1 MHRSKHNSYFDHL
14 VGALLK
20 NQRQVEA
27 EWFFGRAVKATGFD
41 NPFANP
47 QS

>member
-1 MHRSKHNSYFDHL
+1 MAALTLRANSGLMHRSKLPHFDHV

-27 EWFFGRAVKATGFD
+27 EWFLGV
-41 NPFANP
+41 P
-47 QS
+47 

>member
-27 EWFFGRAVKATGFD
+27 EWFLGV
-41 NPFANP
+41 P
-47 QS
+47 